1 VSDDRRFWPGNK
13 EVDFMRFIGILG
25 YGVVGSGVVE
35 VIEKNSTS
43 IKERAGEEIK
53 VKKVLDIRDFPDSP
67 DKELLTKNEDDIFQ
81 DDSISIIVETIG
93 GAKIAYDFTKRAIL
107 SGKSV
112 VTSNKEL
119 VAAHGPELLKLA
131 KENNV
136 SYLFE
141 ASVGGGIPIIRPLN
155 RCLAANEIS
164 GIYGI
169 LNGTTNYILTQMR
182 KEGKDFQEALKE
194 AQAKG
199 YAEADPT
206 ADIEGHDACRKIA
219 ILSSIAYN
227 EYVDYKKIHTEGITN
242 ITLTDMQ
249 YADAM
254 NSTIKLVGMSERVG
268 EKIFAMVCPA
278 IVGKSYPLSHVEDVF
293 NAIVVKGNA
302 IGDAM
307 FYGRGAGKLPTAS
320 AVVADVIDIIKYGED
335 TTASVWTISDQ
346 NNTVDKGDIEN
357 RFFIRVRTD
366 NSKETQNSIK
376 DVFGSVTW
384 ARTGNVSVEEEVAF
398 VTGKIQEKQLDK
410 MLENIKETNAVKEIA
425 NVIRMLDE

>member
-1 VSDDRRFWPGNK
+1 
-13 EVDFMRFIGILG
+13 
-25 YGVVGSGVVE
+25 
-35 VIEKNSTS
+35 
-43 IKERAGEEIK
+43 
-53 VKKVLDIRDFPDSP
+53 
-67 DKELLTKNEDDIFQ
+67 
-81 DDSISIIVETIG
+81 
-93 GAKIAYDFTKRAIL
+93 
-107 SGKSV
+107 
-112 VTSNKEL
+112 
-119 VAAHGPELLKLA
+119 
-131 KENNV
+131 
-136 SYLFE
+136 
-141 ASVGGGIPIIRPLN
+141 
-155 RCLAANEIS
+155 
-164 GIYGI
+164 
-169 LNGTTNYILTQMR
+169 MR